1 MHAAARIV
9 SSKAPLHQPSMTIT
23 TTLYDLLKAIHEEV
37 PSGSQG
43 DKLATEVVVHLLDSG
58 RIRFIGDSHRPDAS

>member
-1 MHAAARIV
+1 MQAIARIV
-9 SSKAPLHQPSMTIT
+9 SPKAPLRQPSTTIT

-37 PSGSQG
+37 PAGTQG

-58 RIRFIGDSHRPDAS
+58 RIRLIGDSQRLDAS